1 MDINNI
7 PNNKKDAEL
16 FLNAQKLALLELAAE
31 ISSGKVLST
40 SSVDSYLWSEVEMID
55 LLLEGNE

>member
-31 ISSGKVLST
+31 VSSGNVIST
-40 SSVDSYLWSEVEMID
+40 CSVDTYVWSEIEIID
-55 LLLEGNE
+55 LLLDGE